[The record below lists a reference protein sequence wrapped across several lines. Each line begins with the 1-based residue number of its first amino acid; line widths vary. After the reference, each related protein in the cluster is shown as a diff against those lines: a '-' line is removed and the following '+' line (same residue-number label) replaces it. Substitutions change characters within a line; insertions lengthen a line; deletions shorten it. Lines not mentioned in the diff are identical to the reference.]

1 MPGEA
6 QHPGQPGQP
15 ARQFR
20 PGCCSPLRPWEQCP
34 PRAGCR
40 QPLGPPHQCA
50 WPTSHPPPRPPP
62 GTAVG
67 ARPATP
73 WALED
78 LPVLILR
85 GPGTL
90 RPGGSESPGSAR
102 PGEQAAGI
110 PEQEVGARS
119 VPGVGGAAGT
129 AAGEV
134 RGDFLAPGAL
144 RPAPCLPGWPWLL
157 CPGTRQ
163 PPCFPEHRSC
173 GLHSPLLPPP
183 APCPQTTAPPV
194 PGHLPLLHTT
204 PPLLTPSPPPSS
216 GSPRSSPRCLTQIPP
231 AAFHWS
237 SCSVLCELERRCHLS
252 ETCLRHSLPAP
263 R

>member
-40 QPLGPPHQCA
+40 RPLGPPHQCA

-110 PEQEVGARS
+110 PEQEAGARS
-119 VPGVGGAAGT
+119 VPGGG
-129 AAGEV
+129 E
-134 RGDFLAPGAL
+134 
-144 RPAPCLPGWPWLL
+144 LPGLQQARCGETSWLL
-157 CPGTRQ
+157 GPFARLRACQGGPGCSAQGPDNLPAFLSTEAAASTHLSSRPRPRAPKPQ
-163 PPCFPEHRSC
+163 PHPSQVTS
-173 GLHSPLLPPP
+173 LSS
-183 APCPQTTAPPV
+183 
-194 PGHLPLLHTT
+194 T
-204 PPLLTPSPPPSS
+204 PPLLS
-216 GSPRSSPRCLTQIPP
+216 
-231 AAFHWS
+231 
-237 SCSVLCELERRCHLS
+237 
-252 ETCLRHSLPAP
+252 
-263 R
+263 